1 MPKRDRGENWDDY
14 RFLLAVARRGTVSA
28 AAQDLG
34 VDHATVIRRVDRLEK
49 DLGVALF
56 SRRPTGYELTAPGK
70 RVLALADSVES
81 AILSGHGMLGQLSDQ
96 PAGTVRIGAPDG
108 FGSYFLAPRLVPLI
122 ERYPDL
128 DVQLVATARLFSL
141 AKREAELA
149 ISLRPPEEGRLLVRK
164 LTDYELKIYGSETYL
179 GKKAPIRSRADL
191 VHHRFTGYIEELLF
205 TPELDYLSLVC
216 ERRQVCMRSGNLIAQ
231 LQATVAGIGL
241 AILPCF
247 MAKWRR
253 DLVPVLG
260 DEFSLTRSF
269 WLLMHEDSK
278 DHPAVRAVSSYI
290 TETVEANRDLFRG

>member
-1 MPKRDRGENWDDY
+1 MPKRDKGENWDDY
-14 RFLLAVARRGTVSA
+14 RYLLAVARRGTVSA

-34 VDHATVIRRVDRLEK
+34 VDHATVIRRIDRLEK

-70 RVLALADSVES
+70 QVLALADSVES

-96 PAGTVRIGAPDG
+96 PGGTVRIGAPDG
-108 FGSYFLAPRLVPLI
+108 FGSYFLAPRLGPLI
-122 ERYPDL
+122 ERYPGL
-128 DVQLVATARLFSL
+128 DVQLVASARLFSL

-164 LTDYELKIYGSETYL
+164 LTDYDLKIYASAAYIRT
-179 GKKAPIRSRADL
+179 KAPIRTRADL
-191 VHHRFTGYIEELLF
+191 SGHRFTGYIEELLF

-216 ERRQVCMRSGNLIAQ
+216 DRHQVCMRSGNLIAQ

-253 DLVPVLG
+253 DLVPVLPE
-260 DEFSLTRSF
+260 EFSLTRSF

-278 DHPAVRAVSSYI
+278 EHPAVRAVSSYI
-290 TETVEANRDLFRG
+290 TEIVEANRDLFRG